1 MGTWQ
6 RSSDGDVR
14 NRKAVPAHTDSDVRI
29 GLKATHASRLDVKPN
44 ISAALVSKG
53 AGQTCVTM

>member
-1 MGTWQ
+1 MDTWQ

-53 AGQTCVTM
+53 AGQT